1 MKRVGLRHAGRVGEA
16 LVVELLEGGQVMLRR
31 RLVGLT
37 EEPLG
42 FPDVGDGGD
51 CLLERVEVRSPPRM
65 VTKTRASKVRPRALA
80 SRCAW

>member
-1 MKRVGLRHAGRVGEA
+1 MDAGEGGEA
-16 LVVELLEGGQVMLRR
+16 VVVDLLEGRQVRGDDAQKV
-31 RLVGLT
+31 VGLA

-51 CLLERVEVRSPPRM
+51 SLFERVDVARSPPRM